1 MTSHLQ
7 VETPSD
13 MVQLKRS
20 NVPSLVCAFS
30 ASCTTG
36 GTIYAFGI
44 YGDALKKS
52 LGLSQLQLNAISAT
66 FFIAGLF
73 SWLPGMVVD
82 KRGTKF
88 SLVLGGLSGAT
99 SVMIYW
105 AVARQFLVI
114 PFVVH
119 FLALLAVC
127 ICMSC
132 ALIIGS
138 IFKLTLICGG
148 KGTRGSA
155 VGIAKGFV
163 GLGAGVYASI
173 FQSLRTSDESA
184 LDFLPVIAFFF
195 LLCATMPAAL
205 LLPTKEQAAISII
218 YYETTPLHFRVM
230 YISLIALGTVIVS
243 SSIGELLNAHHE
255 EVPETRSYGTVL
267 LILVLW
273 LGPITSLLYLP
284 RHHEEDL
291 PTTSTTSIPEKVP
304 ETDVT
309 NGEPVKDETTPL
321 VTSTTT
327 SQTES
332 NAPHEVHD
340 KNLIQMLQTP
350 SAWLMLFISTILIG
364 GGTYKTNNM
373 GEMVDSLDFPI
384 AVTPATLALFSV
396 AQMSARVVT
405 GVVSEVTLKWK
416 TGACCID
423 HGVPRTFYFVVAS
436 SIALVSHLLLAYSTD
451 QVSFVILCTLS
462 GLAFGMTWPLM
473 VLVVGDVFG
482 VGNHGANYMFFDG
495 FTKAVGT
502 LFLSEY
508 VAGNV
513 YENHVDPDDPLSCY
527 GPACFRPTHLVVA
540 GLSFLC
546 IFVSLA
552 LQYMSRYAYN

>member
-1 MTSHLQ
+1 
-7 VETPSD
+7 
-13 MVQLKRS
+13 MVHLKRS

-30 ASCTTG
+30 ASVTTG

-88 SLVLGGLSGAT
+88 SLVVGGLCGAT

-105 AVARQFLVI
+105 AVARQFLVV

-205 LLPTKEQAAISII
+205 LLPTKEQAAISVI

-255 EVPETRSYGTVL
+255 EVPETRNYGTVL

-284 RHHEEDL
+284 RHCEEDL
-291 PTTSTTSIPEKVP
+291 PTKSTTSIPEKVP

-309 NGEPVKDETTPL
+309 NGGPFKDETTPL

-350 SAWLMLFISTILIG
+350 SAWLMLFTSTILIG

-373 GEMVDSLDFPI
+373 GEMVDSLDFPV

-396 AQMSARVVT
+396 AQMLARVVT

-416 TGACCID
+416 TDACCIN

-552 LQYMSRYAYN
+552 LQYTSRYAYN